1 MELVKHNWYE
11 KWFNTPYYHL
21 LYNNRTHTEADLFIT
36 KLMQHL
42 KLKAESRVW
51 DLACGKGRHSIA
63 LNKLGYN
70 VVGTDLS
77 EESIYE
83 ASKFEN
89 KDLQFYR
96 LDMRSPFRTNYF
108 DAVLNL
114 FTSFGYFDN
123 VNDDIKV
130 FKSVSI
136 ALKPNSIFVFDYLN
150 RDWVIENLQTHNE
163 IVKDNVKFI
172 INKEIQSNRVIK
184 HIQVLDAGVTSNYS
198 ECVKLYAL
206 DEIIKI
212 AEKANLQLEST
223 FGDYELGNYNQQSPR
238 MILTFRKK

>member
-1 MELVKHNWYE
+1 MELVKHNWFE

-21 LYNNRTHTEADLFIT
+21 LYNNRTHTEADLFIA

-42 KLKAESRVW
+42 KLKAQSRVW

-77 EESIYE
+77 EESINE
-83 ASKFEN
+83 ASKFES
-89 KDLQFYR
+89 DTLQFYR

-130 FKSVSI
+130 FKSVSN
-136 ALKPNSIFVFDYLN
+136 ALKPNGIFVFDYLN
-150 RDWVIENLQTHNE
+150 RDWVIKNLQTQHE
-163 IVKDNVKFI
+163 IVKDDVKFV
-172 INKEIQSNRVIK
+172 INKQIEKDRVVK
-184 HIQVLDAGVTSNYS
+184 HIKVIDGNKISDYS

-206 DEIIKI
+206 NEMIKI
-212 AEKANLQLEST
+212 AEKANLKLET
-223 FGDYELGNYNQQSPR
+223 VFGDYDLGNYNEKSSR
-238 MILTFRKK
+238 MIIIFRKN

>member
-1 MELVKHNWYE
+1 MELVKHNWFE

-21 LYNNRTHTEADLFIT
+21 LYNNRTHTEADLFIA

-42 KLKAESRVW
+42 KLKAQSRVW

-77 EESIYE
+77 EESILE

-89 KDLQFYR
+89 NDLQFYR
-96 LDMRSPFRTNYF
+96 FDMRSPFRTNYF

-114 FTSFGYFDN
+114 FTSCGYFDN
-123 VNDDIKV
+123 INDDIKV
-130 FKSVSI
+130 FKSVST
-136 ALKPNSIFVFDYLN
+136 ALKPNGIFVFDYLN
-150 RDWVIENLQTHNE
+150 RDWVINNLQTQHE
-163 IVKDNVKFI
+163 IVKDDVKFV
-172 INKEIQSNRVIK
+172 INKRIEKNRVIK
-184 HIQVLDAGVTSNYS
+184 NIRVIDANATSEYS

-206 DEIIKI
+206 DEMIKI
-212 AEKANLQLEST
+212 AEKASLKMEAV
-223 FGDYELGNYNQQSPR
+223 FGDYELGSYNEKSGR
-238 MILTFRKK
+238 MIIIFRKS